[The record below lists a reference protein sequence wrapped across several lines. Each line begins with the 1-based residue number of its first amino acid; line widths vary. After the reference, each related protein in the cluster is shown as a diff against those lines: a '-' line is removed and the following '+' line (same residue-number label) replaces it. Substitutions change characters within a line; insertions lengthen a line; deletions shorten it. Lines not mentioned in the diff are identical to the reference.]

1 MSTAPSFRS
10 ATSARTAIRPP
21 ATAAPARAAAVA
33 VLGVVLAALLVA
45 PPARGAVVEEIVA
58 KVNNR
63 IITASEFEERQ
74 QALFT
79 QVSQEHPGPGMSQEL
94 QSAQDVLLANIIT
107 EALLLERATAIF
119 DMDRIR
125 NSLIEDFKK
134 QQNIPGEVELDQ
146 ALKDQ
151 GMTRK
156 ELEDHL
162 IRIAVPNEIISYDVK
177 RKISVSETEMQDY
190 YDQHRALWET
200 PETVTFKEIV
210 VLYTDGTRDEA
221 AERAARIV
229 ADARGGA
236 DFGDLVMQHSEAGT
250 REVQGLIGPIPVRDL
265 LAALVPAVKGLEPGQ
280 IGDPVDTGRSLHVLR
295 LETRVPA
302 SIKPF
307 DAVRDAVRDDVREE
321 KFKPR
326 FDAYLKR
333 LWKENHIEV
342 SPKFESW
349 LVVSP
354 LKPRTAA

>member
-1 MSTAPSFRS
+1 MP
-10 ATSARTAIRPP
+10 
-21 ATAAPARAAAVA
+21 AAAVA
-33 VLGVVLAALLVA
+33 VLGVVLAAAVA
-45 PPARGAVVEEIVA
+45 TAPARAAVVDEIVV

-63 IITASEFEERQ
+63 IVTASEFEDRQ
-74 QALFT
+74 KALFT
-79 QVSQEHPGPGMSQEL
+79 QIAQEHPGPGMTQEL

-107 EALLLERATAIF
+107 EALLLERATAVF

-125 NSLIEDFKK
+125 LSLVEDFKK
-134 QQNIPGEVELDQ
+134 QQNIPGDPELEV

-162 IRIAVPNEIISYDVK
+162 IRIAVPNEIINYDVK

-190 YDQHRALWET
+190 YDQHRSKWET

-210 VLYTDGTRDEA
+210 VLYADETRDEA
-221 AERAARIV
+221 AARAARIV
-229 ADARGGA
+229 AEARGGA
-236 DFGDLVMQHSEAGT
+236 DFGELVMQHSEAGT
-250 REVQGLIGPIPVRDL
+250 REVQGLIGPIPSKDL
-265 LAALVPAVKGLEPGQ
+265 QPALAAAVKALEPEQ
-280 IGDPVDTGRSLHVLR
+280 ISDPVDTGRSLHILR

-302 SIKPF
+302 AIRTFASVKDEVH
-307 DAVRDAVRDDVREE
+307 DAVREE
-321 KFKPR
+321 KFRPR
-326 FDAYLKR
+326 FDAYLQR

-354 LKPRTAA
+354 LKPKPTA